1 VTQLRDELH
10 QITEANA
17 QLVVVGNGKP
27 HQAAAFIEDEKLNFP
42 VFVDPDL
49 VAYKLAGLRR
59 DLASTLKL
67 SALGNAMRAMKGGH
81 MQTGLKG
88 DAWQQGG
95 VFVIQQPENSVSMAY
110 VSEAAG
116 DHPSIE
122 GIISSIKQN

>member
-1 VTQLRDELH
+1 MRDELH
-10 QITEANA
+10 QITEAGA

-27 HQAAAFIEDEKLNFP
+27 HQAASFIEDEKLTFP
-42 VFVDPDL
+42 VYVDPEL

-95 VFVIQQPENSVSMAY
+95 VFVIQQPANTVSLAY

-122 GIISSIKQN
+122 SILEGIRQN

>member
-1 VTQLRDELH
+1 MRDELH
-10 QITEANA
+10 QITEAGA

-27 HQAAAFIEDEKLNFP
+27 HQAASFIEDEKLNFP
-42 VFVDPDL
+42 VYVDPDL

-67 SALGNAMRAMKGGH
+67 STLGNAMRAMKGGH

-95 VFVIQQPENSVSMAY
+95 VFVIQQPANTVSMAY

-116 DHPSIE
+116 DHPEIGTIIESITQ
-122 GIISSIKQN
+122 G

>member
-1 VTQLRDELH
+1 M
-10 QITEANA
+10 
-17 QLVVVGNGKP
+17 VVVGNGKP
-27 HQAAAFIEDEKLNFP
+27 HQAASFIEDEKLTFP
-42 VFVDPDL
+42 VYVDPEL

-95 VFVIQQPENSVSMAY
+95 VFVIQQPANTVSMAY

-116 DHPSIE
+116 DHPTLESIID
-122 GIISSIKQN
+122 GIKQS